1 MAKQFKV
8 GYKTR
13 LKLQRAI
20 QQQIQQKGLL
30 DTYAL
35 KDSVR
40 VSSATGDLNQL
51 YVTINAI
58 YYYMFLDKGADLW
71 NGGVIDPFDITQD
84 ALSSQLGKDFQKEC
98 VDAYV
103 NWMLANY
110 PILDVGKISVSKLK
124 VNIKYNLYGDES
136 GKWNGFFDY

>member
-13 LKLQRAI
+13 AKLQRAI
-20 QQQIQQKGLL
+20 QQQIQAKGLV

-40 VSSATGDLNQL
+40 VSSTTGDLNQL
-51 YVTINAI
+51 YVNINAV

-71 NGGVIDPFDITQD
+71 NGGIIDPYDITQD
-84 ALSSQLGKDFQKEC
+84 ALASPLGQQFQKEC

-103 NWMLANY
+103 EWMLANY
-110 PILDVGKISVSKLK
+110 PILDVGRIAVDKLK

-136 GKWNGFFDY
+136 GKWNGFFDF

>member
-1 MAKQFKV
+1 MAKEFKIK
-8 GYKTR
+8 YPTR
-13 LKLQRAI
+13 VKLQRAI
-20 QQQIQQKGLL
+20 QQQIQAKGLV
-30 DTYAL
+30 DTYSL

-71 NGGVIDPFDITQD
+71 NGGVIAPQDITKD
-84 ALSSQLGKDFQKEC
+84 ALASPLGQQFQKEC

-103 NWMLANY
+103 DWMLKNY

-124 VNIKYNLYGDES
+124 VNIKYNLFGDPD
-136 GKWNGFFDY
+136 GKWNGEFSY